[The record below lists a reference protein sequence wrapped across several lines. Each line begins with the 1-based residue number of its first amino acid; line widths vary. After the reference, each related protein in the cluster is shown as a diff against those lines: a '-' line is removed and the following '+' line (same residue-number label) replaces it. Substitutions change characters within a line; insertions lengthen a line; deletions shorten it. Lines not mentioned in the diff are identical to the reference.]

1 MTTAH
6 LPFAVFA
13 EGTAVHDPG
22 MIDMSP
28 SIMLIIAIGAFVA
41 AGVYLLLERSL
52 TRVLLGF
59 ILIGNGVNLM
69 FMVAGG
75 RAGGAP
81 ITGVTPESEMSDPL
95 PQAMVLTAI
104 VITLGLT
111 AFVVAMAYRSWQ
123 LLGHDEVQDDLEDR
137 RIARIAA
144 RNAPSIAGADDSDAS
159 DDELNTEIVAADVRD
174 ETSDTSELD
183 DPAMAAAYAAY
194 YSERAAKEPDPD
206 RASEL
211 ATKAEWWGEV
221 HRRQQEEEGTKND

>member
-1 MTTAH
+1 MTTTS
-6 LPFAVFA
+6 LPLTVFA
-13 EGTAVHDPG
+13 EGAPVSDPG
-22 MIDMSP
+22 LIDMSP

-81 ITGVTPESEMSDPL
+81 ITGLTPESEMSDPL

-159 DDELNTEIVAADVRD
+159 EDAMNTEYVAPDVRD
-174 ETSDTSELD
+174 ETSDSSEVD
-183 DPAMAAAYAAY
+183 NPAMAGEYAAH
-194 YSERAAKEPDPD
+194 YSKLADAEADPERAE
-206 RASEL
+206 EL
-211 ATKAEWWGEV
+211 RTKAEWWAHIERK
-221 HRRQQEEEGTKND
+221 HQEEEGTKND